1 MQYFLRG
8 SSVMAWISAVIDFS
22 LTAPKEN
29 VHAIRFPS
37 VRANNGKMGRRLVY
51 LFRVCSSF
59 PVGNSLQRSVI
70 D

>member
-8 SSVMAWISAVIDFS
+8 SSIMAWISAVIDFS
-22 LTAPKEN
+22 LTPRKEN
-29 VHAIRFPS
+29 FLAIRIPS
-37 VRANNGKMGRRLVY
+37 VSANNGKMGCCLVY
-51 LFRVCSSF
+51 LFRICSSF